1 MSKFDLFWI
10 WYSGYILF
18 FSKGGDSKGMSFE
31 TIKTNDILKYIG
43 AINVMII
50 DLRDKHDY
58 DKGHIPTAVNIP
70 YEELEENRSSLP
82 RHFLLIFYCDRGNVS
97 LLAARDLMKDGY
109 NIKSLYGGLRAYH
122 GKLDRNR

>member
-1 MSKFDLFWI
+1 
-10 WYSGYILF
+10 
-18 FSKGGDSKGMSFE
+18 MSFE
-31 TIKTNDILKYIG
+31 TIKTGDIVNYIG

-70 YEELEENRSSLP
+70 YEELEDKKKTLP

-109 NIKSLYGGLRAYH
+109 NIKSLYGGLRAYR